1 MLILGPPAISSYR
14 LYARKKGMLMEPGA
28 RQLQAGREGA
38 NPAGSRQDRW
48 QDGQK
53 GRIGPLPG
61 TFRQEREPY
70 RQSERSSALCLRSFP
85 CQPIPVS
92 RGGLCAQR
100 GEQDRAALLHHT
112 WPSHTRLQLARAG
125 GHSRTLCRPLLKIRP
140 AGAIKHTEGC
150 PACAVAR
157 PALAAEI

>member
-53 GRIGPLPG
+53 GHMLTAQPGRGHGPDRPPAGHFSPGEGAIPAERAEQCAVPAFVPLPAHPCIQRRSLR
-61 TFRQEREPY
+61 TER
-70 RQSERSSALCLRSFP
+70 
-85 CQPIPVS
+85 
-92 RGGLCAQR
+92 
-100 GEQDRAALLHHT
+100 
-112 WPSHTRLQLARAG
+112 
-125 GHSRTLCRPLLKIRP
+125 RT
-140 AGAIKHTEGC
+140 G
-150 PACAVAR
+150 
-157 PALAAEI
+157 